1 MKSLIIAE
9 KPELAKSIV
18 NAIDGKLNKNDGYF
32 EKGNYVVTWAYGHI
46 LRLKAPEEYDEENKK
61 LIQGA
66 TKYFVLSGFM
76 IDGNELINI
85 QQKLNQIKIKYNLS
99 IDTEAKWNSSYSALK
114 MTLEEYKN
122 YKIEV
127 CEIIAEYK
135 NSVVGIVMDKEKC
148 YKEKKGIKDH
158 NDLYAYSLNLL
169 MERFCME
176 ITNKHGRNTDVPVI
190 LFTDSRKND
199 NNNKL
204 DKELQIAYRRAKQ
217 IGTKYIGFP
226 NFSESIVFVDS
237 KYSSGVQ
244 LADFCAGVIFKKFEN
259 NNSEFLKILLP
270 AIRTHNEKI
279 DGVGIKRF

>member
-1 MKSLIIAE
+1 MYIVFIDESGQPGGYD
-9 KPELAKSIV
+9 PESKAL
-18 NAIDGKLNKNDGYF
+18 KN
-32 EKGNYVVTWAYGHI
+32 
-46 LRLKAPEEYDEENKK
+46 
-61 LIQGA
+61 GA

-99 IDTEAKWNSSYSALK
+99 IDTEAKWNSSYNSLN
-114 MTLEEYKN
+114 MTLEEYIN
-122 YKIEV
+122 YKKDV
-127 CEIIAEYK
+127 CEIIAENK
-135 NSVVGIVMDKEKC
+135 NSVVGIIMDKEKC
-148 YKEKKGIKDH
+148 YKEKKIIKDH

-176 ITNKHGRNTDVPVI
+176 ITERHGRDTDVPVI

-237 KYSSGVQ
+237 QYSSGVQ
-244 LADFCAGVIFKKFEN
+244 LADFCAGVIFRKFEN
-259 NNSEFLKILLP
+259 NNSDFWNILLP
-270 AIRTHNEKI
+270 AIRTHNGKL
-279 DGVGIKRF
+279 DGAGIKVF

>member
-1 MKSLIIAE
+1 MY
-9 KPELAKSIV
+9 IV
-18 NAIDGKLNKNDGYF
+18 FIDESGQPG
-32 EKGNYVVTWAYGHI
+32 G
-46 LRLKAPEEYDEENKK
+46 YDEENKK